1 MCKVMSWRVK
11 TIKSHSDQPRD
22 GSTYQ
27 RCYAKCD
34 MGEYHPYFDT
44 TPDYL
49 NIAAGA
55 AGLGGTARKRCKIS
69 SMRRH
74 KPSLV
79 QRKEGLGDVIMHTHN
94 RATQRVSKCWSFLRC
109 WASLAEMLWD
119 FCANPPRNW
128 VLPLKILEGHD
139 SQTFPWRIQMK

>member
-55 AGLGGTARKRCKIS
+55 AGLGGTAKNRCKIS

-79 QRKEGLGDVIMHTHN
+79 QRKEGIRWCDHAHTQQN
-94 RATQRVSKCWSFLRC
+94 NTTSLKMLIFL
-109 WASLAEMLWD
+109 AMLAEMLWD